1 MKFTVSI
8 LLTALLSFALCIF
21 LEWWSIAIAA
31 FIVAAAIHQVP
42 WKAFLSGFLSLFLLW
57 VILSWII
64 SSANNDILAQK
75 VSIIILKKESPGL
88 LILVT
93 GIIGGL
99 VGGFGA
105 LTGCF
110 ARKL

>member
-1 MKFTVSI
+1 MKLFISI

-21 LEWWSIAIAA
+21 LPWWSIAIAA

-42 WKAFLSGFLSLFLLW
+42 WKAFLSGFLSLFALW
-57 VILSWII
+57 CVLAWLI
-64 SSANNDILAQK
+64 SYANHDVLAKK
-75 VSIIILKKESPGL
+75 VSMIILKQEAPL
-88 LILVT
+88 LLVLIT

-99 VGGFGA
+99 VGGFAA
-105 LTGCF
+105 LTGSL